1 MVREI
6 IVLNSCVLFLLT
18 FIEVKFNLLSM
29 FTLLITFFFV
39 SWLNTSNISS
49 SFFSLVSCMNGL
61 ILVF

>member
-39 SWLNTSNISS
+39 SCLNTSNIPSG
-49 SFFSLVSCMNGL
+49 FFSLVSCMNGL

>member
-6 IVLNSCVLFLLT
+6 TVLNSCVLFLLT

-39 SWLNTSNISS
+39 SCLNTSNIPSV
-49 SFFSLVSCMNGL
+49 FFHW
-61 ILVF
+61 